1 MSTQNA
7 AVEALDQLVRFQ
19 LDIHSSVSDNQAP
32 GNLVRNNLVRKS
44 MWNNRA
50 VVERFEETILQPE
63 KSPDWDRND

>member
-7 AVEALDQLVRFQ
+7 AVEALDQLARFQ
-19 LDIHSSVSDNQAP
+19 LDSDSSVSDNQTP

-44 MWNNRA
+44 MRNNRA
-50 VVERFEETILQPE
+50 VVEKFEEIILQPG